1 MLSFVH
7 VKNDHALVNVCVQ
20 DEKRSLH
27 GISLMLNVMTS
38 LFQIYKDGFTSLAA
52 GMERKHSM
60 ICMC

>member
-27 GISLMLNVMTS
+27 GISLTLNVMTS

-52 GMERKHSM
+52 GMRRQDPS
-60 ICMC
+60 I